1 MGSFR
6 VNLKKIIDD
15 SYDIEIGY
23 ELFDKLIEDLQN
35 GLVGDI
41 RKFAVVTDN
50 TVKDLY
56 VQKLNSLLQN
66 NGYVANIISFPA
78 GEKSKT
84 RATKEYVEDTMLEL
98 GYRRDC
104 CMLL

>member
-41 RKFAVVTDN
+41 RKFAVITDD

-56 VQKLNSLLQN
+56 AQ
-66 NGYVANIISFPA
+66 
-78 GEKSKT
+78 
-84 RATKEYVEDTMLEL
+84 
-98 GYRRDC
+98 
-104 CMLL
+104 

>member
-23 ELFDKLIEDLQN
+23 ELFDKLIED
-35 GLVGDI
+35 I

-56 VQKLNSLLQN
+56 AQKLNSLLQN

>member
-41 RKFAVVTDN
+41 RKFAVITDD

-56 VQKLNSLLQN
+56 AQKRLSACQ
-66 NGYVANIISFPA
+66 I
-78 GEKSKT
+78 
-84 RATKEYVEDTMLEL
+84 
-98 GYRRDC
+98 RR
-104 CMLL
+104 